1 MGFVLGLSGAAL
13 AGKDTVA
20 DYLISEHGWTGKLSF
35 AKNLKDMCREVF
47 DLSEED
53 VETQEGKK
61 RRIGPP
67 IQFSNYH
74 FNSIINWMLRTHSSK
89 SILTDSLGSVQNLTG
104 KRLKSP
110 REVLQFVGTD
120 ICRALVPTYHVDIIL
135 NSAAREG
142 NWVITDVRF
151 PNEGDLVLDVL
162 KGAVVNINRASSSE
176 GIVDM
181 THLSETAMK
190 QWGRYTDIID
200 NSKDGLE
207 FLFEEVN
214 EFLERNNLNVM
225 LLNSKEAT

>member
-47 DLSEED
+47 GLSLED

-61 RRIGPP
+61 RRFKEPVS
-67 IQFSNYH
+67 FSKAH
-74 FNSIINWMLRTHSSK
+74 LQSILYWMLKTHPSK
-89 SILTDSLGSVQNLTG
+89 LILNDSYGSVQNLTG

-110 REVLQFVGTD
+110 REILQFVGTD

-142 NWVITDVRF
+142 NWIITDVRF
-151 PNEGDLVLDVL
+151 PNEGDLILDDL
-162 KGAVVNINRASSSE
+162 KGLVINIDRTAGNE
-176 GIVDM
+176 GAVDM

-190 QWGRYTDIID
+190 QWGRFTDIVD

-225 LLNSKEAT
+225 LLNRKETS